1 MVSVDEVVAAAES
14 GAMEECF
21 GTGTA
26 AVISP
31 VGELRFE
38 EEHMEISG
46 GRIEEL
52 TQKIY
57 DTITGIQL
65 GKVSG
70 PKGWSVDV
78 NL

>member
-1 MVSVDEVVAAAES
+1 
-14 GAMEECF
+14 
-21 GTGTA
+21 
-26 AVISP
+26 
-31 VGELRFE
+31 
-38 EEHMEISG
+38 MEISG
-46 GRIEEL
+46 GRIGEL